1 MLAIGRA
8 LMSAP
13 DLLAMDEP
21 SMGLAPLYVK
31 LVLDTV
37 LELKARGRTVLLVE
51 QLATAALSIA
61 DRAYVLQ
68 TGEVKLSGPAR
79 DLLRDRSVVQ
89 TYLGA

>member
-1 MLAIGRA
+1 
-8 LMSAP
+8 MSSP
-13 DLLAMDEP
+13 TLLVMDEP

-31 LVLDTV
+31 QVLDTV
-37 LELKARGRTVLLVE
+37 LALKARGRTVLLVE

-68 TGEVKLSGPAR
+68 TGEVKLAGPAQKM
-79 DLLRDRSVVQ
+79 LRDEEVMR